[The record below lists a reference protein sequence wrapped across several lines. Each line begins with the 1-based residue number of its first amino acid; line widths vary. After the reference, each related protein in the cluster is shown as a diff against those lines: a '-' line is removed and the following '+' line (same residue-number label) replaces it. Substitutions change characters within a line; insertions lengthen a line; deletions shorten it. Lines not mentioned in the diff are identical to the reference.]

1 MSRIV
6 YVNGEFLAEEDAKIS
21 VFDRGFLFSDG
32 VYEVSSVIRGKL
44 IDNERHLA
52 RLARSLGELNIKA
65 PGTDEEIIAIQ
76 KEVVARNN
84 LDEGMLYLQVT
95 RGAADRT
102 FLQPKD
108 IEPSMVMFTQE
119 LCIINCPDTDIGISI
134 KTIPDIRW
142 QRRDIKTVS
151 LLAQSMAKQ
160 AANDAG
166 ANDAWM
172 VEDGFVTEGSSNNAY
187 IVTDDNTIVTR
198 NISNS
203 ILSGI
208 TRRAVLE
215 LARQNNMKIEERPF
229 TPEEA
234 ENAMEAFSTAATHP
248 VMPIVKVND
257 RILSNGKPGPIAAKL
272 VDLYR
277 KMALESIGEAD

>member
-6 YVNGEFLAEEDAKIS
+6 YVNGEYLPENEAKIS

-44 IDNERHLA
+44 LDNERHLQ
-52 RLARSLGELNIKA
+52 RLARSLNELSMKA
-65 PGTDEEIIAIQ
+65 PATDEEIIAIQ

-84 LDEGMLYLQVT
+84 LEEGMLYLQVT

-102 FLQPKD
+102 FLQPKN
-108 IEPSMVMFTQE
+108 IEPSLVMFTQE
-119 LCIINCPDTDIGISI
+119 LCIIDCRDTDIGISV
-134 KTIPDIRW
+134 KTIADIRW

-160 AANDAG
+160 AAVDAG

-248 VMPIVKVND
+248 VMPVVKING
-257 RILSNGKPGPIAAKL
+257 RILSNGTPGPIATKL
-272 VDLYR
+272 VDLYK
-277 KMALESIGEAD
+277 KMALESIGESE

>member
-6 YVNGEFLAEEDAKIS
+6 YVNGVYLPENEAKIS

-32 VYEVSSVIRGKL
+32 VYEVSSVVRGKL
-44 IDNERHLA
+44 LDNERHLV
-52 RLARSLGELNIKA
+52 RLTRSLNELSMKA
-65 PGTDEEIIAIQ
+65 PASNDEIVAIQ
-76 KEVVARNN
+76 KEVISKNN

-108 IEPSMVMFTQE
+108 IAPSLVMFTQE
-119 LCIINCPDTDIGISI
+119 LCILDCPDTDKGISV

-160 AANDAG
+160 AAADAG
-166 ANDAWM
+166 ADDAWM
-172 VEDGFVTEGSSNNAY
+172 VEDGYVTEGSSNNVY

-215 LARQNNMKIEERPF
+215 LARQHNMKIEERPF
-229 TPEEA
+229 TLEEA
-234 ENAMEAFSTAATHP
+234 ENALEAFSTAATHP
-248 VMPIVKVND
+248 VMPVVKING
-257 RILSNGKPGPIAAKL
+257 RILSNGTPGPIAASMVK
-272 VDLYR
+272 LYR
-277 KMALESIGEAD
+277 EMALKSIGEE

>member
-1 MSRIV
+1 MSRTV
-6 YVNGEFLAEEDAKIS
+6 YVNGEYLPESEAKIS

-32 VYEVSSVIRGKL
+32 VYEVSSVVRGKL
-44 IDNERHLA
+44 LDNGRHLE
-52 RLARSLGELNIKA
+52 RLARSLKELSMKA
-65 PGTDEEIIAIQ
+65 PASNDEIVAIQ
-76 KEVVARNN
+76 EEVISRNN
-84 LDEGMLYLQVT
+84 LDEGMLYLQIT

-108 IEPSMVMFTQE
+108 IAPTLVMFTQE
-119 LCIINCPDTDIGISI
+119 LCILDCPDTEIGISV

-142 QRRDIKTVS
+142 KRRDIKTVS

-160 AANDAG
+160 AAVDAG

-172 VEDGFVTEGSSNNAY
+172 VEDGYVTEGSSNNAY

-208 TRRAVLE
+208 TRRAVLK
-215 LARQNNMKIEERPF
+215 LARQHNMKIEERPF

-234 ENAMEAFSTAATHP
+234 ENALEAFSTAASHP
-248 VMPIVKVND
+248 VMPVVKING
-257 RILSNGKPGPIAAKL
+257 RILSNGTPGPIATSMVK
-272 VDLYR
+272 LYR
-277 KMALESIGEAD
+277 EMALKSIGEE

>member
-1 MSRIV
+1 MPRIV
-6 YVNGEFLAEEDAKIS
+6 YVNGEYLPENEAKIS

-44 IDNERHLA
+44 IDNDRHLK
-52 RLARSLGELNIKA
+52 RLARSLGELSIKA
-65 PGTDEEIIAIQ
+65 PASNEEIAAIQ
-76 KEVVARNN
+76 KEIVARNE

-95 RGAADRT
+95 RGVAERT
-102 FLQPKD
+102 FLQPRD
-108 IEPSMVMFTQE
+108 IAPSMVMFTQE
-119 LCIINCPDTDIGISI
+119 LCIIDCPDTDKGISV

-160 AANDAG
+160 AAVDAG

-172 VEDGFVTEGSSNNAY
+172 VEDGYVTEGSSNNAY

-198 NISNS
+198 NLSNS

-215 LARQNNMKIEERPF
+215 LARQNNMTIEERPF

-234 ENAMEAFSTAATHP
+234 ENALEAFSTAATHP
-248 VMPIVKVND
+248 VMPVVKING
-257 RILSNGKPGPIAAKL
+257 RILSNGTPGPIAAKL

-277 KMALESIGEAD
+277 EMALKSIGEA